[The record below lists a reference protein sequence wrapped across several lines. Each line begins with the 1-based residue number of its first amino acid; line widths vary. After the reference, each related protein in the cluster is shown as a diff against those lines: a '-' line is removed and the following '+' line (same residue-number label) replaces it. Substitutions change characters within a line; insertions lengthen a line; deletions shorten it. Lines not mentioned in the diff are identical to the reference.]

1 MKEQAVQKINK
12 IGKISSVVA
21 LICKILVGVGIGAL
35 ILAAIIWF
43 VIPKDSVR
51 IVSTEKVATEVDY
64 SKFGTL
70 VDEAELKKQLEAD
83 TADLLINGEEVTME
97 DVEVTESMVRI
108 TQENEQYVLDIHD
121 MAGMLL
127 VLALMLG
134 VVMVSLVF
142 AGGLC
147 KAFRDCQSP
156 FEENVIRKMQHLAY
170 SLIPWIVASSVIEGI
185 GSNFMTG
192 GKTVSIS
199 INVGMILVVLVVFLL
214 VYIFKYGAVLQQES
228 DETL

>member
-21 LICKILVGVGIGAL
+21 LICKILVGVAIGIL
-35 ILAAIIWF
+35 ILAAIVCF
-43 VIPKDSVR
+43 LIPKDSVR
-51 IVSTEKVATEVDY
+51 IVSTEKMATEVDY
-64 SKFGTL
+64 SKFGKL
-70 VDEAELKKQLEAD
+70 VDEAELKKQIEAG
-83 TADLLINGEEVTME
+83 TEELVINGEDVAIEN
-97 DVEVTESMVRI
+97 VEVVGSMVHI
-108 TQENEQYVLDIHD
+108 THENEQYVLDIHE
-121 MAGMLL
+121 MSGMLI
-127 VLALMLG
+127 VLALML
-134 VVMVSLVF
+134 VLVMISLVF

-156 FEENVIRKMQHLAY
+156 FEENVIRKMQHFAY

-185 GSNFMTG
+185 GSKFMTG
-192 GKTVSIS
+192 GQMITVSVD
-199 INVGMILVVLVVFLL
+199 VGMILVVLVVFLL